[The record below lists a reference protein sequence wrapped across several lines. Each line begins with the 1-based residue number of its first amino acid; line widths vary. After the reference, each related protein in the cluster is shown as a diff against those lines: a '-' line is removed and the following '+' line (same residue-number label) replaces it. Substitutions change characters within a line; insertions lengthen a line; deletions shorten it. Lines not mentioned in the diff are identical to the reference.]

1 MSLILNID
9 TSTET
14 ASVCIA
20 EDGNELSTIANP
32 YQKDHAAF
40 LHNAIK
46 DIIQKNSLKLNS
58 LAAVAVTNGPGS
70 YTGLRVG
77 LASAKGL
84 CYALNKPLI
93 TVGSL
98 EVLAKT
104 AIGYVIAEN
113 ESAFYCPL
121 IDARR
126 MEVYTAI
133 FDQHMNEVSEAKALI
148 LNENSFAEILS
159 SKKMYFFGSG
169 AAKFEAFLSKHKAF
183 LSNKNAAFLTIKETM
198 ASMSSLSFQRFLK
211 KKFTDLIDS
220 EPLYIKDFHSSPDFS
235 NKK

>member
-20 EDGNELSTIANP
+20 RDGIVLASISNP
-32 YQKDHAAF
+32 QQKDHAAF
-40 LHNAIK
+40 LHNAIN

-58 LAAVAVTNGPGS
+58 LSAIAVINGPGS

-77 LASAKGL
+77 MASAKGL
-84 CYALNKPLI
+84 CYALKMPLI

-98 EVLAKT
+98 EVLANAAIATTSWDKT
-104 AIGYVIAEN
+104 VL
-113 ESAFYCPL
+113 YCPL

-126 MEVYTAI
+126 MEVYTAL
-133 FDQHMNEVSEAKALI
+133 FDGGMNEISSPKALI
-148 LNENSFAEILS
+148 INESSFAEML
-159 SKKMYFFGSG
+159 KTQKMYFFGSG
-169 AAKFEAFLSKHKAF
+169 ASKFERIV
-183 LSNKNAAFLTIKETM
+183 SNRNACFLTLKG
-198 ASMSSLSFQRFLK
+198 SMSSMSKLSFERFQAGN
-211 KKFTDLIDS
+211 FTDLIDS

>member
-20 EDGNELSTIANP
+20 EDGGVLTSISNP
-32 YQKDHAAF
+32 HQKDHAAF
-40 LHNAIK
+40 LHNAIN
-46 DIIQKNSLKLNS
+46 DIIKKNSLKLSS
-58 LAAVAVTNGPGS
+58 LSAIAVTKGPGS

-77 LASAKGL
+77 MASAKGL

-93 TVGSL
+93 TIGSL
-98 EVLAKT
+98 EVMANAVIE
-104 AIGYVIAEN
+104 AIGPQN
-113 ESAFYCPL
+113 EPALYCPL

-126 MEVYTAI
+126 MEVYTALY
-133 FDQHMNEVSEAKALI
+133 DSQMKEMSTPKALI
-148 LNENSFAEILS
+148 LNESSFEEILS
-159 SKKMYFFGSG
+159 NQKVYFFGSG
-169 AAKFEAFLSKHKAF
+169 AAKFETV
-183 LSNKNAAFLTIKETM
+183 LSNKNAFFLPIERSM
-198 ASMSSLSFQRFLK
+198 VSMSRLSFNQYLER
-211 KKFTDLIDS
+211 KFTDLVDS